1 MKKLGELI
9 LNHYQYFLG
18 DYIASD
24 PYSDNTHQVQL
35 MGFKDVIEDCL
46 LFATFGMSGYAEEIK
61 NCCEVVLATECDY
74 DKCAEIFMNA
84 IFYILEN
91 KMNFGKGVLIEGINN
106 IDAEFTKK
114 YNKTA
119 LYFTNIYILPEEF
132 AIINNQCKIY
142 MAFFV
147 SEKEAQ
153 YIKEKGSEKFEDVLE
168 QNNIDVINIDR
179 ESVI

>member
-106 IDAEFTKK
+106 IDAEFSKK

-153 YIKEKGSEKFEDVLE
+153 YIKEVKNLRMYLNKIILMS
-168 QNNIDVINIDR
+168 
-179 ESVI
+179 

>member
-1 MKKLGELI
+1 
-9 LNHYQYFLG
+9 
-18 DYIASD
+18 
-24 PYSDNTHQVQL
+24 
-35 MGFKDVIEDCL
+35 
-46 LFATFGMSGYAEEIK
+46 MSGYAEEIK

-106 IDAEFTKK
+106 IDAEFSKK

>member
-1 MKKLGELI
+1 MTNVQK
-9 LNHYQYFLG
+9 FL
-18 DYIASD
+18 
-24 PYSDNTHQVQL
+24 
-35 MGFKDVIEDCL
+35 
-46 LFATFGMSGYAEEIK
+46 
-61 NCCEVVLATECDY
+61 
-74 DKCAEIFMNA
+74 
-84 IFYILEN
+84 LEN

-106 IDAEFTKK
+106 IDAEFSKK

>member
-1 MKKLGELI
+1 MSSGSWWEV
-9 LNHYQYFLG
+9 
-18 DYIASD
+18 S
-24 PYSDNTHQVQL
+24 SS
-35 MGFKDVIEDCL
+35 MG
-46 LFATFGMSGYAEEIK
+46 
-61 NCCEVVLATECDY
+61 

-106 IDAEFTKK
+106 IDAEFSKK